1 MTIGISKDTLIK
13 ALADH
18 ECNRKLIE
26 VLRVLINHCEE
37 LDPWLPIENAPK
49 NRPIW
54 LFNGVKV
61 LAEWDD
67 CLCKWAVMPVF
78 RGGSTYNENL
88 PFTHYKELPE
98 DPEE

>member
-18 ECNRKLIE
+18 ECNRELIE

-49 NRPIW
+49 DRPIL
-54 LFNGVKV
+54 LF
-61 LAEWDD
+61 
-67 CLCKWAVMPVF
+67 F
-78 RGGSTYNENL
+78 RGYVNFKVISEYN
-88 PFTHYKELPE
+88 PQTKQFAYSAFTESVPTNYQELPE
-98 DPEE
+98 DPKE